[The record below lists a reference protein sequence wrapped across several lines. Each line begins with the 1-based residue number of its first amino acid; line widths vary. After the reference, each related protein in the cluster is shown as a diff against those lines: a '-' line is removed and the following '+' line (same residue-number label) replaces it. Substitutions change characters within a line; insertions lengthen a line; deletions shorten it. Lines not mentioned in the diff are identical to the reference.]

1 MSRDSH
7 HCDGLEPNPQYLQ
20 GLPVCDSVFG
30 SATHLGSSLILTSI
44 IKKIFIEG
52 LLSARP
58 CSRPTVPP
66 VKSLWSSFSAG
77 RTQTKKPTDT
87 WVCSMSDGIKAS
99 KINHAGGR
107 AGTDVGANL
116 INAQG
121 RPCWGGPLN
130 RDVRSRD
137 SWFPAEETAGVK
149 VQRWE
154 LSSW

>member
-1 MSRDSH
+1 M
-7 HCDGLEPNPQYLQ
+7 
-20 GLPVCDSVFG
+20 
-30 SATHLGSSLILTSI
+30 
-44 IKKIFIEG
+44 
-52 LLSARP
+52 
-58 CSRPTVPP
+58 
-66 VKSLWSSFSAG
+66 
-77 RTQTKKPTDT
+77 DT
-87 WVCSMSDGIKAS
+87 WVCSISDGIKAS
-99 KINHAGGR
+99 KINHAGGG

-137 SWFPAEETAGVK
+137 SWFQAEETAGVK